1 MIKKEIDMIP
11 AVKRFVETIISEMYQ
26 GTKISATGYFG
37 GAPFLAQVS
46 DWRVKRGGEIQFT
59 MKTEEGETLLIG
71 GTALAGEGKGLY
83 TGLHVYFG

>member
-1 MIKKEIDMIP
+1 VP
-11 AVKRFVETIISEMYQ
+11 LA
-26 GTKISATGYFG
+26 ISAVRLSWLKSMIGESRG
-37 GAPFLAQVS
+37 
-46 DWRVKRGGEIQFT
+46 GGEIQFT